1 MVIVEIWPV
10 VVLEVVLWV
19 IFSSWFC
26 YFYYF
31 YINMKNLNTFKMQNN
46 RIHILKYVSW
56 YIAAQ
61 EVLDEVLSL

>member
-1 MVIVEIWPV
+1 MLIVEIW
-10 VVLEVVLWV
+10 LEVVLVVVVWV
-19 IFSSWFC
+19 ILSSWFC

-31 YINMKNLNTFKMQNN
+31 YININLNTFKMQNN
-46 RIHILKYVSW
+46 QIHILKYMSW